1 MDEQAVRLA
10 ADSHIQAVA
19 EGDLDHAVEYILG
32 EDEGEART
40 NLARVAEVV
49 TSAEI
54 EAISIEGDEAIVRFR
69 VETCEPGRPVVRL
82 ETIWEEHAGRPM
94 LYAGYAI

>member
-19 EGDLDHAVEYILG
+19 AGDLDRAVEYVLG
-32 EDEGEART
+32 EDEGEARA

-49 TSAEI
+49 TSAEV
-54 EAISIEGDEAIVRFR
+54 EAVSIEGDEAIVQFR
-69 VETCEPGRPVVRL
+69 VETCEPSRPVVRL
-82 ETIWEEHAGRPM
+82 ETIWLEHSGRPM